1 MKFLKLINNFFLILF
16 NPHLLTNLPMF
27 IPVLLN
33 IGVSYLWMR
42 VDKMEVLILHQM
54 EKIYFPQI
62 HIHNSNKLLY
72 K

>member
-1 MKFLKLINNFFLILF
+1 MCINLRV
-16 NPHLLTNLPMF
+16 F

-33 IGVSYLWMR
+33 IDVSYLWKT

-54 EKIYFPQI
+54 NKIYFPQI
-62 HIHNSNKLLY
+62 HTHNSNKLLY